1 MKSGKYKDKLIIRF
15 KGGLGNQMFQYAM
28 YCKQKH
34 LGKQVCADVSAY
46 TEREECMP
54 FVLCDVFPQISL
66 QLVKDEEAAYYLAAQ
81 NKKNILDKVIAAFW
95 WQERDYTSEKENG
108 VFDKRVFSLKKGFLD
123 GYWQTEKYFSDI
135 REEVLKD
142 FQFKVADSS
151 LKKYADKIRDNSVSV
166 HVRRGDYLN
175 FPDIYGGICG
185 MDYYKKAMD
194 FFCEKNPE
202 TVFYVFSDDKE
213 WIQKAFREYNAV
225 VVEKDFFSD
234 YEDWYDMYLMSQ
246 CNHNIIANSSF
257 SWWGAWLNQMKNKK
271 VISPGKWFNGEK
283 TSDIWC
289 PEWIRM

>member
-135 REEVLKD
+135 REEL
-142 FQFKVADSS
+142 
-151 LKKYADKIRDNSVSV
+151 
-166 HVRRGDYLN
+166 
-175 FPDIYGGICG
+175 
-185 MDYYKKAMD
+185 DYYKKAMD

-257 SWWGAWLNQMKNKK
+257 SWWGAWLNQNKNKK

>member
-1 MKSGKYKDKLIIRF
+1 MESGKSKDKLIIRF

-34 LGKQVCADVSAY
+34 LGKEVRADVSAY
-46 TEREECMP
+46 AEREGCMP
-54 FVLCDVFPQISL
+54 FVLCDVFPRISL
-66 QLVKDEEAAYYLAAQ
+66 QLVKDEETAYYLAAQ
-81 NKKNILDKVIAAFW
+81 NKKNVLDKVIAAFW
-95 WQERDYTSEKENG
+95 WQKRDYTSEKENG

-135 REEVLKD
+135 REELLKA
-142 FQFKVADSS
+142 FQFEIADSS
-151 LKKYADKIRDNSVSV
+151 LRKYADRIRDNSVSV
-166 HVRRGDYLN
+166 HVRRGDYLK

-185 MDYYKKAMD
+185 RDYYRKAMD
-194 FFCEKNPE
+194 FFCEQNPE

-213 WIQKAFREYNAV
+213 WVQKAFNEYNAV

-234 YEDWYDMYLMSQ
+234 YDDWYDMYLMSQ

-257 SWWGAWLNQMKNKK
+257 SWWGAWLNQNKNKQ
-271 VISPGKWFNGEK
+271 VVSPRKWFNGEK

-289 PEWIRM
+289 PEWIKM